1 LYVGARVFARARLLS
16 RLANLYD
23 DLDLSRLNAARV
35 WGATLMP
42 RFRVLQGTGLAAFVI
57 ADETGRVE
65 PQSER
70 FLTALGLRDLSPYTI
85 LAYARGLAHFHGWC
99 VEHGVRLAEVTPTT
113 VQAYIEAFRWPGEG
127 ERAAATTNHRLSVLA
142 SYFDHLI
149 AAGSGAPEW
158 RDKANPVRPAQRLE
172 RTVPMRRRAG
182 RVRADLRRRLPRRVP
197 VHLSPEEIE
206 AVYGAATSWRDRAL
220 LRLLEWSGQRVGD
233 WDAVHGRHGLL
244 GLRVGDVD
252 CVARTVTVRLKG
264 ARDDH
269 VVPVGEAFWPDY
281 RAYLERE
288 RGAPEHPAVWIARRK
303 GGGRPLGY
311 PTFETMIRVLRRR
324 SGVSRLSAHAY
335 RHTTI
340 SHWSRRSS
348 ATRISTPRP
357 PTMPG
362 YPWPGSW
369 PPSGSSRSSSGDHG
383 RLQAGMAEVKGRS
396 AGALS
401 LQTAVFKPAVL
412 MRLVAPTMPFLRHYK
427 PVGWLRVGLPADAPL
442 VVAVEALPARSTGC
456 SLTCSRRR
464 GRPVRCSSAR
474 SFC

>member
-1 LYVGARVFARARLLS
+1 
-16 RLANLYD
+16 
-23 DLDLSRLNAARV
+23 
-35 WGATLMP
+35 MP

-335 RHTTI
+335 RHTFAQNLLDTSDNLALVQAFLGHAHLDTTAAHYARI
-340 SHWSRRSS
+340 PMARLMAAVRELEEQQRR
-348 ATRISTPRP
+348 PRP
-357 PTMPG
+357 AASGNG
-362 YPWPGSW
+362 YAFAYD
-369 PPSGSSRSSSGDHG
+369 RDTRMELERLFAGDG
-383 RLQAGMAEVKGRS
+383 DG
-396 AGALS
+396 
-401 LQTAVFKPAVL
+401 
-412 MRLVAPTMPFLRHYK
+412 
-427 PVGWLRVGLPADAPL
+427 
-442 VVAVEALPARSTGC
+442 
-456 SLTCSRRR
+456 
-464 GRPVRCSSAR
+464 
-474 SFC
+474 